1 MVSEHAIPSYSL
13 FGSYTSELFWNEKK
27 STIIQKF
34 REVLTSVAGQGQTLF
49 LSVVENNNYQF
60 SL

>member
-1 MVSEHAIPSYSL
+1 MSL
-13 FGSYTSELFWNEKK
+13 LPTAYLAPMRLGYLERKK
-27 STIIQKF
+27 STSIQKF

-49 LSVVENNNYQF
+49 LLVVEDNKYQF